1 MEKPLRTSLTPFLVA
16 LAILLVAALAVLRL
30 PETLVAQLANNRF
43 FTSSQSGWAYRL
55 LVLAAVAQAAYG
67 GFVLLRAE
75 NVHKARLKDSRI
87 ATLGASQVISLLSR
101 NAAFLALLTLV
112 YGLAAFAVTGQRG
125 GFWLFPLIALLQGA
139 WYYRQVAEVGR
150 WLSLQAEPDEASDAG
165 SPSDSS
171 SRYCPPLA
179 RGLTP
184 LDRPAG
190 SLR

>member
-1 MEKPLRTSLTPFLVA
+1 MRTSATPFLVA
-16 LAILLVAALAVLRL
+16 LAILLVAALAMLQL

-43 FTSSQSGWAYRL
+43 FTSSQAGWAYRL

-75 NVHKARLKDSRI
+75 NVQRARAKDSRV
-87 ATLGASQVISLLSR
+87 AAPTTPRVISLLSR
-101 NAAFLALLTLV
+101 NAAFMALLTLV

-125 GFWLFPLIALLQGA
+125 GFWLFPLVALFQGA
-139 WYYRQVAEVGR
+139 WYYRQVGEVAR
-150 WLSLQAEPDEASDAG
+150 WLSRQIERDESSDAG
-165 SPSDSS
+165 RPSDSS

-184 LDRPAG
+184 VNRSAG
-190 SLR
+190 SAQ